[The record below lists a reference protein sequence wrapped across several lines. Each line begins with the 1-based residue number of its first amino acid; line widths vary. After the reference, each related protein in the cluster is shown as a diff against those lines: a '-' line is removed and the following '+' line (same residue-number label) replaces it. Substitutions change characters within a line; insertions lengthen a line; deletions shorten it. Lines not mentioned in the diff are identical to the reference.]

1 MNETMHRLL
10 LFFAVMLG
18 GVYAVSAQAGLVI
31 QGSVQSVSGAPVDN
45 GTYSMTFRLYETETG
60 GTPVWSETQPAV
72 QVTGGL
78 YSTSLGSVTPL
89 TAPFNT
95 VYYMGVSVSGADEL
109 IPRARL
115 TSSPYAMSLLGE
127 TNLFPSTGS
136 VGAGTVTPDPR
147 AQLQT
152 GNDQG
157 TGRLLVEGSNDAS
170 ILFKKAD
177 NSASITFD
185 GDKITIQN
193 MNLTLSDDLN
203 LPAGVKIKYNGLPA
217 WRLIDR
223 DEFQSD
229 TDGWTCVDDWTN
241 NTSRTFQRFTPNT
254 PFSQGFI
261 LRPDQ
266 NGNDVM
272 KKKFDL
278 TGIPHTRVRVVFTYH
293 FFDAWDHVWETAWA
307 GFASQLN
314 PFTSPAQSNGYMQV
328 GWTSGNPAE
337 FYFFNGVGYANF
349 WSGFNNFRADGNIR
363 AEMVAQHSG
372 NDFWLLF
379 GSNLDEVSSNE
390 SYGISNIEIWVQ

>member
-10 LFFAVMLG
+10 LLFAVMFG
-18 GVYAVSAQAGLVI
+18 GVCSASAQAGLVI
-31 QGSVQSVSGAPVDN
+31 QGSVQNVSGAPVAN

-60 GTPVWSETQPAV
+60 GTPVWSETQDAV
-72 QVTGGL
+72 QVTGGI
-78 YSTSLGSVTPL
+78 YSVSLGSVTPL
-89 TAPFNT
+89 TAPFNV
-95 VYYMGVSVSGADEL
+95 VYYLGVSVSGADEL

-136 VGAGTVTPDPR
+136 VGAGTITPDSR
-147 AQLQT
+147 VQLQT
-152 GNDQG
+152 ENTGG
-157 TGRLLVEGSNDAS
+157 TGKLLVEGSNDAA
-170 ILFKKAD
+170 IRFKKGT

-185 GDKITIQN
+185 GDKITIQD

-203 LPAGVKIKYNGLPA
+203 LPAGVEIKYNGLSA

-223 DEFQSD
+223 DDFGSGSE
-229 TDGWTCVDDWTN
+229 GWTCVDDWTN

-261 LRPDQ
+261 LRPD
-266 NGNDVM
+266 NRGDDVM

-293 FFDAWDHVWETAWA
+293 FFDTWDHVFETAWA

-337 FYFFNGVGYANF
+337 FNFIGVGYVNF
-349 WSGFNNFRADGNIR
+349 WSDFNNFRADGNIR
-363 AEMVAQHSG
+363 GEMVAQHSG

-379 GSNLDEVSSNE
+379 GSNLDQSAADE

>member
-45 GTYSMTFRLYETETG
+45 GTYSMTFRLYETEIG
-60 GTPVWSETQPAV
+60 GNPVWSETQDAV
-72 QVTGGL
+72 QVTGGI
-78 YSTSLGSVTPL
+78 YSVSLGSVTPL
-89 TAPFNT
+89 TAPFNI
-95 VYYMGVSVSGADEL
+95 VYYLGVSVSGADEL

-147 AQLQT
+147 VQLQT

-157 TGRLLVEGSNDAS
+157 TGRLLVEGSNDAA
-170 ILFKKAD
+170 IRFKKGG

-185 GDKITIQN
+185 GNKITISD

-223 DEFQSD
+223 DDFQSGS
-229 TDGWTCVDDWTN
+229 DGWSCVDDWTN

-314 PFTSPAQSNGYMQV
+314 PYTSPAQSNGYMQV

-337 FYFFNGVGYANF
+337 FDFIGVGYANF